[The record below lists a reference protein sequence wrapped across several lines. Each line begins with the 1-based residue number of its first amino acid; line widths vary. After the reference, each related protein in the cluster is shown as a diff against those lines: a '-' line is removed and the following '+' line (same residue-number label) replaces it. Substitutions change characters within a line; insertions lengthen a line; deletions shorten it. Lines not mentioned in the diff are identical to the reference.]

1 MRFTRPRTPTRVFRR
16 FPHAS
21 VPYTLIRKSRL
32 ISWDLAIDENAQP
45 LLIEG
50 NLTFGELDFH
60 QMCNG
65 PIFGDLT
72 EEVLKD
78 VFANSYTLNSI
89 LKSF

>member
-1 MRFTRPRTPTRVFRR
+1 MIRMLTYTINILKEQNLAKRF
-16 FPHAS
+16 S
-21 VPYTLIRKSRL
+21 LISRL